1 MSSQA
6 KDTAKKTYTTPELVV
21 YGDVRELTLT
31 VGNRSTVDDG
41 GRGSTDK
48 TA

>member
-6 KDTAKKTYTTPELVV
+6 KDTAKKTYTAPELVV
-21 YGDVRELTLT
+21 YGDVRELTLA
-31 VGNRSTVDDG
+31 VGQRGADDG
-41 GRGSTDK
+41 GRGNDK

>member
-1 MSSQA
+1 MSSQD
-6 KDTAKKTYTTPELVV
+6 KETAKKTYTAPELVV

-31 VGNRSTVDDG
+31 VGNRSTVGDG

>member
-1 MSSQA
+1 MSSQD
-6 KDTAKKTYTTPELVV
+6 KETAKKTYTAPELVV

-31 VGNRSTVDDG
+31 VGNARVAADG